1 MLQKK
6 LTRRVLIGE
15 EGRLFIEECT
25 NSLVQGIYT
34 TWMVMIK
41 LKRWSL
47 CVHGCVDGFSRKI
60 LLLVSSSTNNDPIVI
75 GNCFLQCIKKTK
87 IVPVVSRMD
96 KFRQNIFYE
105 DLQLFFTGT
114 DDSYIYAASTRNQ
127 QIQSFWSRLK
137 TFRTNWWFDFFT
149 RMVNEGVHRPQ
160 LAAHV
165 HCLLLCFLPIIKVEL
180 NDVVKT

>member
-34 TWMVMIK
+34 SWMVMIK

-60 LLLVSSSTNNDPIVI
+60 LWLVSSSTNNDPIVI
-75 GNCFLQCIKKTK
+75 GNCFLQCFCRKQRLYLLFHEWARVDKIYFMKTSNSSLLGQMTVTSMRHQRE
-87 IVPVVSRMD
+87 ISRYNHFGLD
-96 KFRQNIFYE
+96 
-105 DLQLFFTGT
+105 
-114 DDSYIYAASTRNQ
+114 
-127 QIQSFWSRLK
+127 
-137 TFRTNWWFDFFT
+137 
-149 RMVNEGVHRPQ
+149 
-160 LAAHV
+160 
-165 HCLLLCFLPIIKVEL
+165 
-180 NDVVKT
+180 